1 VIAVAVFVT
10 CYVGL
15 FLGRLPGLRVDRTG
29 IALLGAIALV
39 ASGTVSEAQAVQAVD
54 VPTVVL
60 LFALMV
66 VSAQLRVGGFYTRVA
81 RRLAAVE
88 AGPAVLLGLVVVTM
102 GGLAAVFS
110 NDIVC
115 LAAAPV
121 LIEACRHRGLRP
133 LPFLLGLACAA
144 NVGSAMT
151 VIGNPQNMLIGQTL
165 HLSFGGYLRAA
176 WLPATLGLLATWG
189 VIAWQFRHRWHD
201 GETDGGGQ
209 PLPVPPPFNRWESG
223 KGLAVA
229 VALLAAFLL
238 APWPRELCAL
248 AGAALIL
255 TSRRRGS
262 RDMLGLVD
270 WQLLV
275 LFIGL
280 FIVNDAFQRTGT
292 MEQALAA
299 LRAGGIDPAQPAILF
314 GLSAVLSNIVSNVPA
329 TMLLLPGATHPMA
342 GATLALS
349 STLAGNLFI
358 VGSVANII
366 VVTAARPLGVSI
378 DFRTHLRT
386 GLPVTV
392 ATLTI
397 AAAWLA
403 LRS

>member
-1 VIAVAVFVT
+1 MIAVAVFVT

-280 FIVNDAFQRTGT
+280 FVINDAFQATGWP
-292 MEQALAA
+292 ARLVAA
-299 LRAGGIDPAQPAILF
+299 AAARGIDLAHPVGLF
-314 GLSAVLSNIVSNVPA
+314 AGVVVLSNAVSNVPA
-329 TMLLLPGATHPMA
+329 VMLFLPLATHPQA
-342 GATLALS
+342 GPLLAIG
-349 STLAGNLFI
+349 STLAGNLFL
-358 VGSVANII
+358 VGSIANLIVADL
-366 VVTAARPLGVSI
+366 ARRHGVALDWRS
-378 DFRTHLRT
+378 HART
-386 GLPVTV
+386 GVPVTLVTLAV
-392 ATLTI
+392 AATV
-397 AAAWLA
+397 LA
-403 LRS
+403 CE

>member
-1 VIAVAVFVT
+1 VIAVAVFAT
-10 CYVGL
+10 CYLGL

-39 ASGTVSEAQAVQAVD
+39 ATGAVSEAQAVRAVD
-54 VPTVVL
+54 VPTVAL

-88 AGPAVLLGLVVVTM
+88 VAPAVLLALVVAAM

-165 HLSFGGYLRAA
+165 HLSFGGYLRVA
-176 WLPATLGLLATWG
+176 WLPSTLGLAATWG

-201 GETDGGGQ
+201 GETDVDGQ
-209 PLPVPPPFNRWESG
+209 PLPEPPAFNRWESG

-229 VALLAAFLL
+229 SALLAAFLL

-248 AGAALIL
+248 AGAAVIL
-255 TSRRRGS
+255 TSRRHGS
-262 RDMLGLVD
+262 RAMLGLVD

-280 FIVNDAFQRTGT
+280 FVINDAFQATGWPGRLVAAAA
-292 MEQALAA
+292 ERGLDLAHP
-299 LRAGGIDPAQPAILF
+299 AGLF
-314 GLSAVLSNIVSNVPA
+314 VGVVVLSNAVSNVPA
-329 TMLLLPGATHPMA
+329 VMLFLPLATHPQA
-342 GATLALS
+342 GPLLAIG
-349 STLAGNLFI
+349 STLAGNLFL
-358 VGSVANII
+358 VGSIANLIVADL
-366 VVTAARPLGVSI
+366 AQRHGVALDWRS
-378 DFRTHLRT
+378 HART
-386 GLPVTV
+386 GVPVTLVTLLV
-392 ATLTI
+392 AAVVLYCE
-397 AAAWLA
+397 
-403 LRS
+403 

>member
-280 FIVNDAFQRTGT
+280 FVINDAFQATGWP
-292 MEQALAA
+292 ARLVVAA
-299 LRAGGIDPAQPAILF
+299 AARGIDLAHPAGLF
-314 GLSAVLSNIVSNVPA
+314 AGVVVLSNAVSNVPA
-329 TMLLLPGATHPMA
+329 VMLFLPLATHPQA
-342 GATLALS
+342 GPLLAIG
-349 STLAGNLFI
+349 STLAGNLFL
-358 VGSVANII
+358 VGSIANLIVADL
-366 VVTAARPLGVSI
+366 ARRHGVALDWRS
-378 DFRTHLRT
+378 HART
-386 GLPVTV
+386 GVPVTLVTLAV
-392 ATLTI
+392 AATV
-397 AAAWLA
+397 LA
-403 LRS
+403 CE

>member
-1 VIAVAVFVT
+1 MIAVAVFVT

-280 FIVNDAFQRTGT
+280 FVINDAFQATGWP
-292 MEQALAA
+292 ARLVVAA
-299 LRAGGIDPAQPAILF
+299 AARGIDLAHPAGLF
-314 GLSAVLSNIVSNVPA
+314 AGVVVLSNAVSNVPA
-329 TMLLLPGATHPMA
+329 VMLFLPLATHPQA
-342 GATLALS
+342 GPLLAIG
-349 STLAGNLFI
+349 STLAGNLFL
-358 VGSVANII
+358 VGSIANLIVADL
-366 VVTAARPLGVSI
+366 ARRHGVALDWRS
-378 DFRTHLRT
+378 HART
-386 GLPVTV
+386 GVPVTLVTLAV
-392 ATLTI
+392 AATV
-397 AAAWLA
+397 LA
-403 LRS
+403 CE

>member
-1 VIAVAVFVT
+1 MIAVAVFVT

-121 LIEACRHRGLRP
+121 LIEACRHRGLWP

-280 FIVNDAFQRTGT
+280 FVINDAFQATGWP
-292 MEQALAA
+292 ARLVVAA
-299 LRAGGIDPAQPAILF
+299 AARGIDLAHPAGLF
-314 GLSAVLSNIVSNVPA
+314 AGVVVLSNAVSNVPA
-329 TMLLLPGATHPMA
+329 VMLFLPLATHPQA
-342 GATLALS
+342 GPLLAIG
-349 STLAGNLFI
+349 STLAGNLFL
-358 VGSVANII
+358 VGSIANLIVADL
-366 VVTAARPLGVSI
+366 ARRHGVALDWRS
-378 DFRTHLRT
+378 HART
-386 GLPVTV
+386 GVPVTLVTLAV
-392 ATLTI
+392 AATV
-397 AAAWLA
+397 LA
-403 LRS
+403 CE